1 MRRAEIVVTMWPEP
15 GEELYDRLFEELYDR
30 LFTAVADAVYD
41 LDAEGYH
48 VDVSASI
55 VTPSGDPQQ

>member
-15 GEELYDRLFEELYDR
+15 GEELYDRLF
-30 LFTAVADAVYD
+30 TVVADAVYS
-41 LDAEGYH
+41 LDAEGYD

-55 VTPSGDPQQ
+55 VTPSPITPPETT